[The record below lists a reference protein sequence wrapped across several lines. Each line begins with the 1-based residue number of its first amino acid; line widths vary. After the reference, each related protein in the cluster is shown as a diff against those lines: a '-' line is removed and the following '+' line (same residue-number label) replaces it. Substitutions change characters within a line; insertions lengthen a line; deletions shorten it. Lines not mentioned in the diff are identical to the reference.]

1 MKPPS
6 PKTPEQEAPDP
17 YEVLGIASDASDD
30 AVKKAY
36 LAQVR
41 EYPPERAPQE
51 FKRIRAAYDELKTP
65 EKRLQIDMTRPQS
78 WPEPALE
85 SETRSAVSLKVE
97 RADIVRAARAQTD
110 LERTDWRADG
120 REIKL

>member
-1 MKPPS
+1 MKSPS
-6 PKTPEQEAPDP
+6 PAPEQAAPDP
-17 YEVLGIASDASDD
+17 YEVLGIAPDVPDD

-41 EYPPERAPQE
+41 EHPPERAPQE
-51 FKRIRAAYDELKTP
+51 FKRIRAAYDALKAP
-65 EKRLQIDMTRPQS
+65 EKRLQVDMVRPQV

-85 SETRSAVSLKVE
+85 SEAQTAVSLQVE
-97 RADIVRAARAQTD
+97 RADIIGAARAQTD
-110 LERTDWRADG
+110 LERTDWRSDL